1 MNLEPIADIAK
12 AVLYEGYILYPY
24 RPSSV
29 KNRQRWSFGGV
40 FPRLYAA
47 HEPSEPCI
55 MQTQCLLQ
63 GNLRTSI
70 DVRVGFLHLVARD
83 IEVAGEPV
91 ASLDV
96 DGQRHIAWEEA
107 LERAVAIPSLTVGAV
122 LDATRSIAFSFPAS
136 VQREPVFTVS
146 GQIAGE
152 LVRTAQALS
161 GSITIAAHQ
170 VAEQTWRLN
179 VRIENDSPI
188 TEAELTPRDLAQRRA
203 FVSTHTILGL
213 EDGVF
218 VSLMDPPADLRDA
231 ASGCESI
238 GAWPVLAG
246 PETQRRMMLSSP
258 IILYDY
264 PQIAP
269 ESPGNLFDSTEI
281 DEILSLRI
289 LTLTDEEKREMAGA
303 SEQARTLLERTE
315 SLAPADWARLHGA
328 LRRPQ
333 PQPNGL
339 KPGDRVRLRPKR
351 RADIMD
357 VVLKDKVAIIEAIE
371 RDFED
376 RIHVAVTV
384 LDDPGREFGLDR
396 MPGHRFFFAQDEV
409 ELLPPETAS

>member
-1 MNLEPIADIAK
+1 VNLDPIADIAK

-47 HEPSEPCI
+47 HEPSEPWI

-70 DVRVGFLHLVARD
+70 AIRVGFLHLVART
-83 IEVAGEPV
+83 IEVAGERVP
-91 ASLDV
+91 SLDV

-107 LERAVAIPSLTVGAV
+107 LERAVTVPKLILGDV
-122 LDATRSIAFSFPAS
+122 LDATRTVAFSFAAS
-136 VQREPVFTVS
+136 AEREPILTVS
-146 GQIAGE
+146 GELAGE
-152 LVRTAQALS
+152 LVRTTQGLS
-161 GSITIAAHQ
+161 GTICIAIHQ
-170 VAEQTWRLN
+170 VAEQSWRLSI
-179 VRIENDSPI
+179 RIENESPI
-188 TEAELTPRDLAQRRA
+188 TEAELYPRDLAQRRA
-203 FVSTHTILGL
+203 LVSTHTILGL
-213 EDGVF
+213 DDGAF
-218 VSLMDPPADLRDA
+218 VSLMDPPAKLRDPA
-231 ASGCESI
+231 RTCENI
-238 GAWPVLAG
+238 GTWPVLAG

-264 PQIAP
+264 PRIAP

-289 LTLTDEEKREMAGA
+289 LTLTNEEKREMAGA
-303 SEQARTLLERTE
+303 SEQARALLERTE
-315 SLAPADWARLHGA
+315 LLTPADWGRLHGT

-333 PQPNGL
+333 QDPTGL
-339 KPGDRVRLRPKR
+339 KAGDRVRLRPRR

-357 VVLKDKVAIIEAIE
+357 VVLRDKVAIIEAIE
-371 RDFED
+371 HDFED

>member
-1 MNLEPIADIAK
+1 MNLDPIAEIAK

-47 HEPSEPCI
+47 HDPSEPWA
-55 MQTQCLLQ
+55 MQTECLLQ
-63 GNLRTSI
+63 ADTNASI
-70 DVRVGFLHLVARD
+70 DVRVGFLQLVERD
-83 IEVAGEPV
+83 IEVAG
-91 ASLDV
+91 ARLSSLDV
-96 DGQRHIAWEEA
+96 DGKRYIAWEEA
-107 LERAVAIPSLTVGAV
+107 IERAVTAPPLTIGQLLEAPQEVAI
-122 LDATRSIAFSFPAS
+122 SFAAAQ
-136 VQREPVFTVS
+136 QREPILSQS
-146 GQIAGE
+146 GQVSGE
-152 LVRTAQALS
+152 LVRTTQSLL
-161 GSITIAAHQ
+161 GTIHIAVQPAAD
-170 VAEQTWRLN
+170 QTWRLSI
-179 VRIENDSPI
+179 RIENESPI
-188 TEAELTPRDLAQRRA
+188 PKAEPTRRDLAQRHA

-213 EDGVF
+213 NDGAF
-218 VSLMDPPADLRDA
+218 VSLMDPPAELRDA
-231 ASGCESI
+231 ASACENI
-238 GAWPVLAG
+238 GTWPVVAG

-303 SEQARTLLERTE
+303 SEQARALLERTE
-315 SLAPADWARLHGA
+315 SLTATDWGRLHGT
-328 LRRPQ
+328 LRRPAATT
-333 PQPNGL
+333 GL
-339 KPGDRVRLRPKR
+339 APCDRVRLRPRR

-376 RIHVAVTV
+376 RIHVAVTI
-384 LDDPGREFGLDR
+384 LDDPGRDFGLDR
-396 MPGHRFFFAQDEV
+396 MPGHRFFFAEDEV
-409 ELLPPETAS
+409 ERLPPETAS